1 MKDII
6 VYGAHF
12 MHDVVGTG
20 AAATKKIW
28 QSYALYITSYYMQ
41 LRPYHFDGYFVPTKS
56 DKRKL
61 QFSLSLSL
69 SLGFHHGVR
78 AEHIVSA
85 QTHTQTYSYTGYF
98 RFSNGCV

>member
-20 AAATKKIW
+20 AAATEKFW
-28 QSYALYITSYYMQ
+28 QPYALYITSYYMQ
-41 LRPYHFDGYFVPTKS
+41 LRPYHLTDILCLPKVTRGNCNS
-56 DKRKL
+56 HSH
-61 QFSLSLSL
+61 SLCRSVA
-69 SLGFHHGVR
+69 HHGVR

-85 QTHTQTYSYTGYF
+85 QIHTRTHSHTGSF
-98 RFSNGCV
+98 RFSNG